1 MMLQEN
7 IFRVLHFRQL
17 LFYIIVK
24 IFSPVWSVI
33 SVSFVAIFRVNTES
47 LVVELEIVALLEQF
61 EKILHRTRFRI
72 VVSSCEIN

>member
-47 LVVELEIVALLEQF
+47 LMVEFEVVALLEELEQ
-61 EKILHRTRFRI
+61 ILHRT
-72 VVSSCEIN
+72 